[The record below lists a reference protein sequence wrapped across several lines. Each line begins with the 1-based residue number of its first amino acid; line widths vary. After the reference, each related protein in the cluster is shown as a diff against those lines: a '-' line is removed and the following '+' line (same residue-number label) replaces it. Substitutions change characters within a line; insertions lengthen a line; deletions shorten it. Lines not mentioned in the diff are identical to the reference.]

1 MLQRL
6 LKHFS
11 RQEKLTTF
19 VAIGA
24 LRVNAQ
30 KLFIRTHALALE
42 CVLGCIDLTEEDEQI
57 VDLTSSS
64 QISIDSDSSPVL
76 GGNDT
81 SVVVR

>member
-1 MLQRL
+1 ML
-6 LKHFS
+6 K
-11 RQEKLTTF
+11 
-19 VAIGA
+19 
-24 LRVNAQ
+24 
-30 KLFIRTHALALE
+30 KLFIRTHAVALD

-57 VDLTSSS
+57 VDLTSS